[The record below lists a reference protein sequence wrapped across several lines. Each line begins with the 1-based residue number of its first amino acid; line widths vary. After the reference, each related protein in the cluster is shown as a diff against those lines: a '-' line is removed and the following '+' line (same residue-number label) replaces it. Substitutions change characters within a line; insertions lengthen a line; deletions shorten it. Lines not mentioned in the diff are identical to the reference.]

1 MRVFSAKIDFWLE
14 EKLLRQIIFRRQHS
28 HISFLHKDWYIMEIH
43 HKKWKTSMWTLWLL
57 TLAMPEKTKIL
68 KIDPTLTLIISRSQ
82 PVHKNLFGFSD
93 SLSPKLCKE
102 IIKST
107 WKGWLLLIL
116 SCKIIILTYVWSP
129 KSAIMGEAIQVCKMF
144 LFQMRLKCL

>member
-1 MRVFSAKIDFWLE
+1 
-14 EKLLRQIIFRRQHS
+14 
-28 HISFLHKDWYIMEIH
+28 
-43 HKKWKTSMWTLWLL
+43 MWTLWLL

-82 PVHKNLFGFSD
+82 PVHKNLFGFAD

-107 WKGWLLLIL
+107 
-116 SCKIIILTYVWSP
+116 
-129 KSAIMGEAIQVCKMF
+129 
-144 LFQMRLKCL
+144 